1 MAIQFALD
9 LFPAGFTV
17 CYHFLLYT
25 RHLSRMESGPSITSL
40 RLLLDYVRKIC
51 LAASSKLSLL
61 HFLPAEEYTPFC
73 LSVSQ
78 SFLTSCLPSHSPY
91 WPLACLSHSPY
102 WPPACLSHSPSLTSC
117 LSVSQSFLTSCL
129 SVLQSFPDL
138 LPVCLTVLL
147 DLLPVSL
154 TVLLDLLPVC
164 LAVFPWPPACLFRSP
179 SWPLAFL
186 SHSPSWPLAC
196 LSVSVLLDLLAD
208 FLRPFHLPFNV
219 LSFPLP
225 FHFLISCSCSV
236 PPFLAVL
243 SFLFFLHVVVV
254 VCLAF
259 CLLAVLPS
267 CLLLVLSFSHDAF
280 VPFYLQ
286 ILLDQNFPRFNG
298 SIQKFKFKHKI
309 FHLSV

>member
-91 WPLACLSHSPY
+91 
-102 WPPACLSHSPSLTSC
+102 
-117 LSVSQSFLTSCL
+117 
-129 SVLQSFPDL
+129 
-138 LPVCLTVLL
+138 
-147 DLLPVSL
+147 
-154 TVLLDLLPVC
+154 
-164 LAVFPWPPACLFRSP
+164 
-179 SWPLAFL
+179 
-186 SHSPSWPLAC
+186 WPLAC

-309 FHLSV
+309 FHPSV

>member
-1 MAIQFALD
+1 MWGKYA
-9 LFPAGFTV
+9 
-17 CYHFLLYT
+17 
-25 RHLSRMESGPSITSL
+25 
-40 RLLLDYVRKIC
+40 
-51 LAASSKLSLL
+51 
-61 HFLPAEEYTPFC
+61 
-73 LSVSQ
+73 
-78 SFLTSCLPSHSPY
+78 
-91 WPLACLSHSPY
+91 
-102 WPPACLSHSPSLTSC
+102 WPPALNFPFFTFYQLRSTRPS
-117 LSVSQSFLTSCL
+117 
-129 SVLQSFPDL
+129 
-138 LPVCLTVLL
+138 
-147 DLLPVSL
+147 
-154 TVLLDLLPVC
+154 
-164 LAVFPWPPACLFRSP
+164 AC
-179 SWPLAFL
+179 L

-309 FHLSV
+309 FHLSVQFVRNETCLCLWLLEIRLSQLQFKYLITQRFRLPVQGKMFGLVLGTGKESNGSSDPDPSHWFLCCYQKHSRFASPRLGKYNRCPIAVANSCLIPNIIKRFTLSNNNSIFFYSTSTLWGQIHESWQDLLQTAAKWLRAAWRPK